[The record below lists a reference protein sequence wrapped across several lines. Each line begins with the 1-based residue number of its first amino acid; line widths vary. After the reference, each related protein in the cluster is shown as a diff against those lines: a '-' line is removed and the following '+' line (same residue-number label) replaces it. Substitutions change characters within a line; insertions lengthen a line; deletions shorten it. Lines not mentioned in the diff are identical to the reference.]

1 MSAKLSINKIK
12 INTVNSLKVEIPKMT
27 SKHEHETN
35 TSKRRRV
42 RRSRFTSQIYDTVT
56 NTSQML

>member
-35 TSKRRRV
+35 ISKRRRV

>member
-35 TSKRRRV
+35 TSKRRRA